1 MKANQEAL
9 ERQLQESSMSFE
21 QKMAEARAQ
30 IERELSVNKVDKND
44 KDSVP
49 HILNIHEDVMMNH
62 AVCHFFRPG
71 KTLLGNRA
79 TRSDINVP
87 LSGVSIKPL
96 HATVENAGGTLTI
109 TPDGDAEVLIN
120 GEQATAGLEL
130 KHNDRIAIG
139 SNYAF
144 IVVHPEQL
152 KLLGDEPQKDWD
164 WTEFQREIAKAR
176 GITIGADYAKMTP
189 EERRQALINDEII
202 QLLPLVKEA
211 NAMAESMQRDII
223 FETEVI
229 ASNLA
234 SSAKAV
240 NKVDISVKLTWRS
253 SELEFIWERNK
264 FMDRVFIIR
273 ELWQQFTNGNVDPTT
288 ISQDDD
294 PFWDPIEITKCGSCL
309 VHPSELYYRMR
320 KEGDFPIIGRNSERQ
335 GQLSIRLIPCFEDG
349 REDDDEELFVEDP
362 EQAGSDCMIGKRFD
376 VKVCVK
382 HARGLSQKFSKASQV
397 RFKLLGQDVRLKCL
411 SHCDHL

>member
-1 MKANQEAL
+1 
-9 ERQLQESSMSFE
+9 
-21 QKMAEARAQ
+21 
-30 IERELSVNKVDKND
+30 
-44 KDSVP
+44 
-49 HILNIHEDVMMNH
+49 
-62 AVCHFFRPG
+62 
-71 KTLLGNRA
+71 
-79 TRSDINVP
+79 
-87 LSGVSIKPL
+87 
-96 HATVENAGGTLTI
+96 
-109 TPDGDAEVLIN
+109 
-120 GEQATAGLEL
+120 
-130 KHNDRIAIG
+130 
-139 SNYAF
+139 
-144 IVVHPEQL
+144 
-152 KLLGDEPQKDWD
+152 
-164 WTEFQREIAKAR
+164 
-176 GITIGADYAKMTP
+176 
-189 EERRQALINDEII
+189 
-202 QLLPLVKEA
+202 
-211 NAMAESMQRDII
+211 MAESMQRDIV

-273 ELWQQFTNGNVDPTT
+273 ELRQQFTNGNIDPTT
-288 ISQDDD
+288 MSQDDD

-349 REDDDEELFVEDP
+349 REDDEEELFVEDP

-397 RFKLLGQDVRLKCL
+397 RFKLLGQDVRLTCL
-411 SHCDHL
+411 SLCHYL